1 MVVLGLGS
9 NLGHREVHLKR
20 ALNLLT
26 RSGDAPLA
34 DTTLSRVYESPAL
47 VPNGAPQS
55 WDRPFLNCALM
66 GQTRLDPPALLAAIK
81 RIEATLGRADDAR
94 WAPRLIDIDILWWPG
109 MERSSS
115 VLTIPH
121 PELHR
126 RPFALRPLAELA
138 PDGVLNG
145 VPLCK
150 HPLAA
155 PAAQGSGGGEDAGT
169 QLAPEAEFRVR
180 YPQLMGIVNVTPDSF
195 SDGGSY
201 ERPDAALDHAQRLLA
216 GGATILDVG
225 AESTRPGGDAVEP
238 GAEWGRL
245 EPVLEGLRALQQ
257 ERTFQISL
265 DTRNARTAARAL
277 ELGIDYLNDVTAF
290 SDPAMLEV
298 AQGAEVQLIFMHA
311 LSIPVKR
318 REYIPQDRDV
328 VRFITDW
335 ASDRLEMFDKAGIP
349 GHRLILDPGIG
360 FGKTPAQNSEILRRI
375 AELHDVGLPLTV
387 GHSRKYFGDIV
398 ADTPWEERDAR
409 ALQVSDDLADAGVEI
424 LRLHEVANHD
434 RRFRELFS
442 AEFAEN
448 SDRRA
453 PQEGRRPWAGLR
465 RPKSP

>member
-26 RSGDAPLA
+26 RSGDAPLV

-47 VPNGAPQS
+47 VPEGAPRS
-55 WDRPFLNCALM
+55 WDQPFLNCALV
-66 GQTRLDPPALLAAIK
+66 GQTCLDPPALLSAIK
-81 RIEATLGRADDAR
+81 RIEATLGRMDDAR

-109 MERSSS
+109 MEMSSDT
-115 VLTIPH
+115 LTIPH

-145 VPLCK
+145 VRLCE

-155 PAAQGSGGGEDAGT
+155 PATEGGGEDAGT
-169 QLAPEAEFRVR
+169 RLAPDAEFRVR

-238 GAEWGRL
+238 GAEWARL
-245 EPVLEGLRALQQ
+245 EPVLEGLKALQQ
-257 ERTFQISL
+257 DAAIQPFRVSL
-265 DTRNARTAARAL
+265 DTRNAGTAAKAL

-290 SDPAMLEV
+290 SQPAMLEV

-328 VRFITDW
+328 IGFITDW
-335 ASDRLEMFDKAGIP
+335 ASDRLELFDKVGIP

-360 FGKTPAQNSEILRRI
+360 FGKTPAQNSEILKRI
-375 AELHDVGLPLTV
+375 AELHDLELPLMV

-398 ADTPWEERDAR
+398 AETPWKERDTR
-409 ALQVSDDLADAGVEI
+409 ALQVSDQLGDAGVEI

-448 SDRRA
+448 SDR
-453 PQEGRRPWAGLR
+453 PWTPSRRL
-465 RPKSP
+465 KSR